1 MTTPNKIYGGK
12 KGDTANTVQVSDCN
26 PSSNICK
33 IRSGSSSLQPAV
45 LTLIDILARQTAHE
59 ICNPKNGEQ
68 K

>member
-1 MTTPNKIYGGK
+1 MNTPNQISGGK
-12 KGDTANTVQVSDCN
+12 KGDTANTVQVNDCN
-26 PSSNICK
+26 PIPNICK

-45 LTLIDILARQTAHE
+45 LTLIDILARQAAHE